1 MSQNQRKLTLPLLQ
15 PELAHPYDVF
25 VKAGAE
31 LAFASP
37 QGGVAPLDPVSV
49 DMFKDD
55 SSVNFLNNHKNL
67 WETTKP
73 LSEFTDAADKFD
85 AVFCTYNWLQPQK
98 T

>member
-1 MSQNQRKLTLPLLQ
+1 M
-15 PELAHPYDVF
+15 F

-31 LAFASP
+31 LVFASP
-37 QGGVAPLDPVSV
+37 KGGVAPLDPVSV

-73 LSEFTDAADKFD
+73 LSEFADAADKFD
-85 AVFCTYNWLQPQK
+85 AVFCTYKPRLQMCERQEHADTENYRPRR
-98 T
+98 TRPYV